1 MKFARDLLLIDI
13 ETTGPNPEKDFP
25 IQLAAVLL
33 DRDNLLEK
41 LAFNTYIK
49 HPFSQ
54 TTNDRIVETLGIPK
68 ETWMRSPNLKT
79 VVTEFKSVFQ
89 HSVTI
94 ASQNIVN
101 VNFLK
106 ESFKRAGVSYEFD
119 YHILE
124 LWTIGYLYMAKQN
137 IRKLPTAET
146 VAELFKLTREKDHDA
161 LANCRFHAD
170 ILRKLVSRI

>member
-1 MKFARDLLLIDI
+1 MRFARDLLLIDI

-54 TTNDRIVETLGIPK
+54 TTNDRIVQTLNIPK
-68 ETWMRSPNLKT
+68 DIWMRSPNLKA
-79 VVTEFKSVFQ
+79 VIAEFKRAFDSNI
-89 HSVTI
+89 TL
-94 ASQNIVN
+94 ASQNIIN
-101 VNFLK
+101 INFLQ
-106 ESFKRAGVSYEFD
+106 ESFKRTGIPYEYD

-124 LWTIGYLYMAKQN
+124 LWTIGYLYIAKQN

-146 VAELFKLTREKDHDA
+146 VAALFKISSEKEHDA
-161 LANCRFHAD
+161 LSNCRFHAD